1 MNVLSIRQP
10 WASLIINGY
19 KSYEFRSWKTKFRGR
34 VLIHA
39 SKDVETEYLSRFESL
54 GLEYP
59 TSAIIGSV
67 MVTDC
72 VEVTE
77 KFEDEL
83 IAENELVYGATR
95 GRAGYGFKVE
105 NPVKFDEVIPANG
118 ELGFFEYLEPK
129 EVMDLMNSIDYGWID
144 SEGKYYNCLNKDN
157 CNKYKLL
164 KAKDIIKNGFGVCWD
179 QVEVERFYLR
189 NNKINIRTIFMYY
202 EDGIDDESHTFL
214 TYQKNNK
221 YYWFE
226 HAWMEYKGIHEY
238 DTFDD
243 LIQDVKNKFIL
254 KIDDNFDND
263 RLHCYIYKKPKVG
276 LGVDEFYEFCKQG
289 EEINL

>member
-1 MNVLSIRQP
+1 
-10 WASLIINGY
+10 
-19 KSYEFRSWKTKFRGR
+19 
-34 VLIHA
+34 
-39 SKDVETEYLSRFESL
+39 
-54 GLEYP
+54 
-59 TSAIIGSV
+59 
-67 MVTDC
+67 
-72 VEVTE
+72 
-77 KFEDEL
+77 
-83 IAENELVYGATR
+83 
-95 GRAGYGFKVE
+95 
-105 NPVKFDEVIPANG
+105 
-118 ELGFFEYLEPK
+118 
-129 EVMDLMNSIDYGWID
+129 
-144 SEGKYYNCLNKDN
+144 
-157 CNKYKLL
+157 
-164 KAKDIIKNGFGVCWD
+164 
-179 QVEVERFYLR
+179 
-189 NNKINIRTIFMYY
+189 MYY

>member
-1 MNVLSIRQP
+1 MKVLSIRQP

-238 DTFDD
+238 DTFDA
-243 LIQDVKNKFIL
+243 LIQDVKNKFGR